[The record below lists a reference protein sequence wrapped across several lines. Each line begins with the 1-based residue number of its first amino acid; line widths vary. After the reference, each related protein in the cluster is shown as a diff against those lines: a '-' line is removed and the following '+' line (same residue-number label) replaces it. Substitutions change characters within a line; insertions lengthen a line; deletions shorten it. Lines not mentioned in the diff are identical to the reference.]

1 MTQVA
6 PPGSEVHHRAMQ
18 IAWQMRVVAAILLA
32 SLLRMSD
39 GTVLWART
47 IPDLLTTGAVTFAIV
62 MILAR
67 RRASRGV

>member
-18 IAWQMRVVAAILLA
+18 ITWQMRVVAAILLA

>member
-1 MTQVA
+1 VTRVA
-6 PPGSEVHHRAMQ
+6 PPGGEVHHRAMQ
-18 IAWQMRVVAAILLA
+18 ITWQMRVVAAILLA

>member
-1 MTQVA
+1 
-6 PPGSEVHHRAMQ
+6 MQ
-18 IAWQMRVVAAILLA
+18 ITWQMRVVAAILLA

-47 IPDLLTTGAVTFAIV
+47 IPDLLTTSAVTLAIV
-62 MILAR
+62 MIVAR

>member
-1 MTQVA
+1 
-6 PPGSEVHHRAMQ
+6 MQ
-18 IAWQMRVVAAILLA
+18 ITWQMRVVAAILLA

-47 IPDLLTTGAVTFAIV
+47 IPDLLTTGAVTLAIV
-62 MILAR
+62 MTVAR